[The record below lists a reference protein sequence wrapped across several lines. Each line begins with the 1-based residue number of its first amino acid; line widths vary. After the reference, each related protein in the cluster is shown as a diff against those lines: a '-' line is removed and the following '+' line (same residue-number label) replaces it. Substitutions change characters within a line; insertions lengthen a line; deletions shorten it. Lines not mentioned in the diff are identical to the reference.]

1 MLHSRSLKLSHL
13 AQLKCYAFPLRRRA
27 HQTISQP
34 GMWASEVGG
43 DPTPTDLPEP
53 GEEAILL
60 PVFIYPLCCR
70 ARPC

>member
-1 MLHSRSLKLSHL
+1 MLHSRSLKLSHF
-13 AQLKCYAFPLRRRA
+13 AQLKCYAFPLRHRA

-53 GEEAILL
+53 GGRKPSCCLCL
-60 PVFIYPLCCR
+60 FILCCC